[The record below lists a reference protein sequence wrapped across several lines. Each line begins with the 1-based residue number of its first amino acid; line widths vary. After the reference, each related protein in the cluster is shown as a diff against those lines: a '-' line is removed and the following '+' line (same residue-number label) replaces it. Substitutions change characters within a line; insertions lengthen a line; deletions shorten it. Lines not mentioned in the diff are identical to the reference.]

1 MATPSTRD
9 RQATATLVTKDTP
22 VSEQLT
28 PSGLNGLTPQE
39 QSEVLRQ
46 RMLKFQS
53 IISKDRTGTAT
64 VT

>member
-1 MATPSTRD
+1 MATPSKRD
-9 RQATATLVTKDTP
+9 RQATTTLVPKGTP

-28 PSGLNGLTPQE
+28 PSGLNGLTSQK

-64 VT
+64 VP